1 MMKSLHAIRARAG
14 GGALVVA
21 FVALAGACTSSERD
35 TSAGEVATGDSLAAM
50 TTSTLPPSALA
61 NSTVSPSSSVA
72 ESSASAGGQRVARSP
87 NAAAKSAPAVPAS
100 PAATASPERS
110 PRRVVVQGVD
120 LTGVGYDKGSLTAPL
135 VVVNFSDFGCP
146 FCGSFARQ
154 TEPEIE
160 KEYVQTGKVFFKYV
174 PFVMGMF
181 PNGDEAAHA
190 VECAAEQGRF
200 WPMHDAL
207 YASQA
212 EWKKA
217 RDPVPAFERYAKGIG
232 LDVAR
237 FAKCY
242 AIPEVNP
249 STMRANI
256 AAGRLGIR
264 VTPSFIVNG
273 KGVEGALPL
282 PQFRQLLDAALKEAR

>member
-1 MMKSLHAIRARAG
+1 MKSFHIPPSRIAARAFVI
-14 GGALVVA
+14 ACAA
-21 FVALAGACTSSERD
+21 FAGACSSTERD
-35 TSAGEVATGDSLAAM
+35 TSAAQVASRDSVTLRTSATPSPAARAESR
-50 TTSTLPPSALA
+50 STAPAE
-61 NSTVSPSSSVA
+61 PSSS
-72 ESSASAGGQRVARSP
+72 SSGRAASKSSSTGAAP
-87 NAAAKSAPAVPAS
+87 APADTPPLAAASS
-100 PAATASPERS
+100 ERS

-120 LTGVGYDKGSLTAPL
+120 LTGVGYDKGSPTAPV

-154 TEPEIE
+154 TQPSIE
-160 KEYVQTGKVFFKYV
+160 REYVQAGKVFFKYV

-190 VECAAEQGRF
+190 SECAAEQGRF

-217 RDPVPAFERYAKGIG
+217 RDPLPAFERYAHEVG
-232 LDVAR
+232 LDVPR

-242 AIPEVNP
+242 AIPDVNP
-249 STMRANI
+249 GTMRANV
-256 AAGRLGIR
+256 AAGKLGIR
-264 VTPSFIVNG
+264 VTPTFVVNG

-282 PQFRQLLDAALKEAR
+282 PQFRQLLDAAIAEAR

>member
-1 MMKSLHAIRARAG
+1 
-14 GGALVVA
+14 
-21 FVALAGACTSSERD
+21 
-35 TSAGEVATGDSLAAM
+35 
-50 TTSTLPPSALA
+50 
-61 NSTVSPSSSVA
+61 
-72 ESSASAGGQRVARSP
+72 
-87 NAAAKSAPAVPAS
+87 
-100 PAATASPERS
+100 
-110 PRRVVVQGVD
+110 
-120 LTGVGYDKGSLTAPL
+120 

-160 KEYVQTGKVFFKYV
+160 RDYVQTGKVFFKYV

-190 VECAAEQGRF
+190 SECAAEQGRF

-207 YASQA
+207 YANQT

-217 RDPVPAFERYAKGIG
+217 RDPVPAFERYAKSIG
-232 LDVAR
+232 LDVSR

-242 AIPEVNP
+242 AIPDVNP

-256 AAGRLGIR
+256 GAGRLGIR

>member
-1 MMKSLHAIRARAG
+1 MLKSPHASHGRAG
-14 GGALVVA
+14 GAALVIA
-21 FVALAGACTSSERD
+21 LVALASACTSTERD
-35 TSAGEVATGDSLAAM
+35 SRTGGVAATDSVTAA
-50 TTSTLPPSALA
+50 TAKTLPAAAPVVA
-61 NSTVSPSSSVA
+61 A
-72 ESSASAGGQRVARSP
+72 ESSSR
-87 NAAAKSAPAVPAS
+87 AAADSSPSGGRQYAAGSSKVATRPAPASTPDAVTTS
-100 PAATASPERS
+100 SERS
-110 PRRVVVQGVD
+110 PRRVVVQGLD
-120 LTGVGYDKGSLTAPL
+120 LTGVGYDKGSATAPV

-160 KEYVQTGKVFFKYV
+160 KEYVQTGKIFFKYV

-190 VECAAEQGRF
+190 SECAAEQGRF

-207 YASQA
+207 YASQT

-217 RDPVPAFERYAKGIG
+217 RDPLPAYERYVKGIG
-232 LDVAR
+232 LDVSR

-242 AIPEVNP
+242 AIPDVNP
-249 STMRANI
+249 GTMRANI

-264 VTPSFIVNG
+264 VTPTFIVNG

>member
-1 MMKSLHAIRARAG
+1 M
-14 GGALVVA
+14 
-21 FVALAGACTSSERD
+21 
-35 TSAGEVATGDSLAAM
+35 
-50 TTSTLPPSALA
+50 
-61 NSTVSPSSSVA
+61 
-72 ESSASAGGQRVARSP
+72 
-87 NAAAKSAPAVPAS
+87 
-100 PAATASPERS
+100 
-110 PRRVVVQGVD
+110 QGVD
-120 LTGVGYDKGSLTAPL
+120 LTGVGYDKGSPAAPV

-154 TEPEIE
+154 TEPAIE
-160 KEYVQTGKVFFKYV
+160 KVYVQTGKVFFKYV

-190 VECAAEQGRF
+190 SECAAEQGRF

-207 YASQA
+207 YANQT

-232 LDVAR
+232 LDVPR

-242 AIPEVNP
+242 AIPDVNP
-249 STMRANI
+249 GTMRANV
-256 AAGRLGIR
+256 AAGKLGIR
-264 VTPSFIVNG
+264 VTPSFVVNG

-282 PQFRQLLDAALKEAR
+282 PQFRQLLDGAIAEAK

>member
-1 MMKSLHAIRARAG
+1 MMKSFHARRARAG
-14 GGALVVA
+14 GGALA
-21 FVALAGACTSSERD
+21 IALVALCSACSSTGSDSGAGAVA
-35 TSAGEVATGDSLAAM
+35 AGDGVAAS
-50 TTSTLPPSALA
+50 TSTALPPAP
-61 NSTVSPSSSVA
+61 PSDPAAGPTRSVA
-72 ESSASAGGQRVARSP
+72 DSSASARAPRTAGPANEATRPAPASTAP
-87 NAAAKSAPAVPAS
+87 AAAQSS
-100 PAATASPERS
+100 ERS
-110 PRRVVVQGVD
+110 SRRVVVQGVD
-120 LTGVGYDKGSLTAPL
+120 LTGVGYDKGSPSAPV

-154 TEPEIE
+154 TQPEIE
-160 KEYVQTGKVFFKYV
+160 KDYVQTGKVFFKYV

-190 VECAAEQGRF
+190 SECAAGQGRF
-200 WPMHDAL
+200 WAMHDAL
-207 YASQA
+207 YASQT

-217 RDPVPAFERYAKGIG
+217 RDPVPAFNRYAKAAG

-242 AIPEVNP
+242 AVPEVSP
-249 STMRANI
+249 GTMRANI
-256 AAGRLGIR
+256 VAGRLGIR
-264 VTPSFIVNG
+264 VTPSFVVNG

>member
-1 MMKSLHAIRARAG
+1 MMNSFYTIRTRAG
-14 GGALVVA
+14 GGALAIALVA
-21 FVALAGACTSSERD
+21 FGSACSRTDRD
-35 TSAGEVATGDSLAAM
+35 ASAGEGPAGDSLSALTA
-50 TTSTLPPSALA
+50 TTLPPPAPADS
-61 NSTVSPSSSVA
+61 A
-72 ESSASAGGQRVARSP
+72 ESRPRSDADSSTSNPAARAASGATPTRPAP
-87 NAAAKSAPAVPAS
+87 AAATPAPAAS
-100 PAATASPERS
+100 SERS

-120 LTGVGYDKGSLTAPL
+120 LTGVGYDKGSPTAPL

-181 PNGDEAAHA
+181 PNGDQAAHA

-207 YASQA
+207 YANQA

-217 RDPVPAFERYAKGIG
+217 RDPLPAFERYAKGIG
-232 LDVAR
+232 LDASR

-242 AIPEVNP
+242 AIPDVNP

>member
-1 MMKSLHAIRARAG
+1 MKLPRIRRPHIG
-14 GGALVVA
+14 TGA
-21 FVALAGACTSSERD
+21 FVIAFVVLASACTTERE
-35 TSAGEVATGDSLAAM
+35 TSAGEVASRDSATLV
-50 TTSTLPPSALA
+50 TSTTPP
-61 NSTVSPSSSVA
+61 
-72 ESSASAGGQRVARSP
+72 
-87 NAAAKSAPAVPAS
+87 
-100 PAATASPERS
+100 PAATAASAETSLRPSANPTSSTSRQPASGASSSSPRSTTASAPPAAAASPERS
-110 PRRVVVQGVD
+110 PRRVVVKGVD
-120 LTGVGYDKGSLTAPL
+120 LTGVGYDRGSSAAPV

-160 KEYVQTGKVFFKYV
+160 RDYVQTGKVFFKYV

-190 VECAAEQGRF
+190 SECAAEQGRF

-207 YASQA
+207 YADQT

-249 STMRANI
+249 STMRANV

-264 VTPSFIVNG
+264 VTPTFVVNG

>member
-1 MMKSLHAIRARAG
+1 MMKSFHTIRVRAG
-14 GGALVVA
+14 GGALAVA
-21 FVALAGACTSSERD
+21 LVALACTSTERD
-35 TSAGEVATGDSLAAM
+35 SSGGEVAADDSITAVTA
-50 TTSTLPPSALA
+50 SALPA
-61 NSTVSPSSSVA
+61 SASADSTASPSHAVA
-72 ESSASAGGQRVARSP
+72 DSSASGGGQRVARSP
-87 NAAAKSAPAVPAS
+87 SAAAKPAPAVSTTP
-100 PAATASPERS
+100 PATASSERS

-120 LTGVGYDKGSLTAPL
+120 LTGVGYDKGSPTAPL

-154 TEPEIE
+154 TEPAIE
-160 KEYVQTGKVFFKYV
+160 KDYVQTGKVFFKYV

-207 YASQA
+207 YTNQT

-217 RDPVPAFERYAKGIG
+217 RDPLADFERYAKGNG

-242 AIPEVNP
+242 AIPDVNP
-249 STMRANI
+249 STMRANV

>member
-1 MMKSLHAIRARAG
+1 MKSFHIPRSRIAVR
-14 GGALVVA
+14 A
-21 FVALAGACTSSERD
+21 FVIACAASAGACSGTERD
-35 TSAGEVATGDSLAAM
+35 TSAGQVALRDSVTVRASATRSPAAPAM
-50 TTSTLPPSALA
+50 QAESASTARA
-61 NSTVSPSSSVA
+61 KRSSSSGRQA
-72 ESSASAGGQRVARSP
+72 ASTSSSAVEGS
-87 NAAAKSAPAVPAS
+87 AS
-100 PAATASPERS
+100 PATPPAAASSERS
-110 PRRVVVQGVD
+110 PRRVVVRGVD
-120 LTGVGYDKGSLTAPL
+120 LTGVGYDKGSPSAPV

-154 TEPEIE
+154 TEPEIV
-160 KEYVQTGKVFFKYV
+160 KDYVQAGKVFFKYV

-181 PNGDEAAHA
+181 PNGNEAAHA
-190 VECAAEQGRF
+190 SECAAEQGRF

-217 RDPVPAFERYAKGIG
+217 RDPLPAFERYAREVG
-232 LDVAR
+232 LDVPR

-242 AIPEVNP
+242 AIPDVNP
-249 STMRANI
+249 GTMRSNV

-264 VTPSFIVNG
+264 VTPTFVVNG

-282 PQFRQLLDAALKEAR
+282 PQFRQLLDAAIAEAR

>member
-1 MMKSLHAIRARAG
+1 MMKSFHALRACAG
-14 GGALVVA
+14 GGALA
-21 FVALAGACTSSERD
+21 IALGALVGACTSTERD
-35 TSAGEVATGDSLAAM
+35 SSSGEVAAGDSVAAI
-50 TTSTLPPSALA
+50 TATTLPPAAAAESAPNL
-61 NSTVSPSSSVA
+61 SSSVA
-72 ESSASAGGQRVARSP
+72 DSSSRSGQRVPGSSKSATRP
-87 NAAAKSAPAVPAS
+87 AAAPTL
-100 PAATASPERS
+100 PAAIASSERS
-110 PRRVVVQGVD
+110 PRRIVVEGVD
-120 LTGVGYDKGSLTAPL
+120 LTGVGYDKGSPTAPL

-190 VECAAEQGRF
+190 SECAAEQGRF

-207 YASQA
+207 YANQA

-217 RDPVPAFERYAKGIG
+217 RSPLPAFERYAKGIG
-232 LDVAR
+232 LDVPR

-242 AIPEVNP
+242 AVPDVDP
-249 STMRANI
+249 GTMRANV
-256 AAGRLGIR
+256 AAGKLGVR
-264 VTPSFIVNG
+264 VTPSFVVNG
-273 KGVEGALPL
+273 KAVEGAVPL